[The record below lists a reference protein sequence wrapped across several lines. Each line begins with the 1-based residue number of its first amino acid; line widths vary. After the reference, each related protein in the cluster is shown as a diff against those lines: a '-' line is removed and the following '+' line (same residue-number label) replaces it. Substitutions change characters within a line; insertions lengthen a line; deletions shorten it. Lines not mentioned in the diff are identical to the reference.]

1 MSVRWSVAAVLLAA
15 IITIALVFAFVQPST
30 AVERIA
36 DGVSAGGV
44 DVSGLT
50 LAEAATKL
58 RGTQATRVARDSV
71 TVRAADLTWRLEAS
85 SASVRLLVPR
95 TARRALLAGRRAAG
109 RPVDVALAVTYSK
122 DAVNDFTKRID
133 RRLRRKPRDARLKI
147 SLTSVDVVRHKSG
160 RDVSQVPLR
169 REIGKALKDPRLP
182 RVLEPELLR
191 PKPEVTT
198 GKLRDKADTVITIEQ
213 STFTLRLLKDGE
225 VASTYKVAVG
235 QAAYPTPSGQYAI
248 GSKQVDP
255 VWSVPNSPWAGELAG
270 TTVAGGTGANP
281 LKARWMGIVNGVGI
295 HGTDASGS
303 IGTRA
308 SHGCIRM
315 NVPDVVDLFEQVP
328 VGTPVLIV

>member
-15 IITIALVFAFVQPST
+15 IITLALVFAFVQPST

-50 LAEAATKL
+50 LAEATTKL

-85 SASVRLLVPR
+85 SASVRLLVSR

-160 RDVSQVPLR
+160 RDVSQVGYYTAFGYWKLACIIEGVYAR
-169 REIGKALKDPRLP
+169 YRGGAMGAEATGFEGFGQQ
-182 RVLEPELLR
+182 V
-191 PKPEVTT
+191 VT
-198 GKLRDKADTVITIEQ
+198 LADTAARA
-213 STFTLRLLKDGE
+213 LG
-225 VASTYKVAVG
+225 VA
-235 QAAYPTPSGQYAI
+235 P
-248 GSKQVDP
+248 
-255 VWSVPNSPWAGELAG
+255 
-270 TTVAGGTGANP
+270 
-281 LKARWMGIVNGVGI
+281 R
-295 HGTDASGS
+295 
-303 IGTRA
+303 
-308 SHGCIRM
+308 
-315 NVPDVVDLFEQVP
+315 
-328 VGTPVLIV
+328 